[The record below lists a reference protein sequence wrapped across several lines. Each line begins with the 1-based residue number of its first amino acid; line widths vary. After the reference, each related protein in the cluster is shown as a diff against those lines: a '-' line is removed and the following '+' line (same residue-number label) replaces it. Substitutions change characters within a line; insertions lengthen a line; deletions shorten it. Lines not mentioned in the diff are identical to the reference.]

1 MTLINTAIVYVSD
14 FFLRDDKDKSRNKL
28 QSRPGLRAYYSLTLY
43 FAEIDSSFFHF
54 LTQNRTS
61 GFPSLP
67 RRAAAVTTYT
77 QEKGA
82 HSKVM
87 GRKGKTSSKLSSKQG
102 YVHFPPYAYL
112 LPLVILVRVVLGQ
125 PSAAVVESYALRRPD
140 TRNGFTIVYM
150 ALIYS
155 VKENPVPVCGC
166 H

>member
-1 MTLINTAIVYVSD
+1 MSLINTAIVYVSD

-28 QSRPGLRAYYSLTLY
+28 QSRPGLRAYYSLILY
-43 FAEIDSSFFHF
+43 FAEMDSSFFHF

-77 QEKGA
+77 RE
-82 HSKVM
+82 KVM
-87 GRKGKTSSKLSSKQG
+87 DRKSKT
-102 YVHFPPYAYL
+102 FPPNKVMFILPRILYL